1 MKPRK
6 IEDILKE
13 DLNDYVS
20 EVDMKKLWSDIEQ
33 EVEAVEVKSTS
44 KTNYIT
50 IAGLSVFVC
59 GILLCL
65 WMQEEDGSD
74 LMLKQEVLNN
84 ATEIVESNVLVEDS
98 FMQKVEIEENAKFEQ
113 KIMSNEF
120 EILKDNQKEIGKTNG
135 ASINFERGNIELSTQ
150 KDESQT
156 IPAETKIFAENEDFK
171 FKNKGNN
178 TPKSIFNTTVS
189 PLAIEELK
197 ALNTTF
203 VDSTFLRIENL
214 LKQNQLTAESENEDY
229 RRKPDFQFSTGLY
242 GGASLAL
249 RKLSDKSGENT
260 DYLKMREDTET
271 SLETLQTGLKIAVEH
286 KSGVALQTG
295 FQFMQITERFEFS
308 GSRIRRDTIEDGIF
322 AYLINPNGD
331 TIPVYDQIVNTQEV
345 NIQKL
350 EYNRYRFLDIPLSA
364 AYFVGDDDWSIGLH
378 AGVVLNLALKTEGE
392 IFDAFG
398 EIQDLKE
405 TNFFKSN
412 VGLTYRGAI
421 SGRYLINDN
430 LQLEATVH
438 GRFFPKTITRN
449 TYHLNQKYTIVGLN
463 VGLNY
468 LF

>member
-65 WMQEEDGSD
+65 WMQEDGSD
-74 LMLKQEVLNN
+74 LMLKQEASNN
-84 ATEIVESNVLVEDS
+84 ATEIVESNMLAEDS
-98 FMQKVEIEENAKFEQ
+98 FIQKVEIEENANFEQ
-113 KIMSNEF
+113 KSMSNEF
-120 EILKDNQKEIGKTNG
+120 KILKGKQKEIGKTNG
-135 ASINFERGNIELSTQ
+135 ASINFERGNIEFSTQ
-150 KDESQT
+150 KDKGQT
-156 IPAETKIFAENEDFK
+156 ISDETKIIAKTKGLK
-171 FKNKGNN
+171 FKNKGVDA
-178 TPKSIFNTTVS
+178 PKTIFVS
-189 PLAIEELK
+189 PLAFEELK
-197 ALNTTF
+197 ELNTTF

-214 LKQNQLTAESENEDY
+214 LKQNQLAEESENEDY

-331 TIPVYDQIVNTQEV
+331 TIPVYDQIINTQEV

-438 GRFFPKTITRN
+438 GRFFPKTITSN